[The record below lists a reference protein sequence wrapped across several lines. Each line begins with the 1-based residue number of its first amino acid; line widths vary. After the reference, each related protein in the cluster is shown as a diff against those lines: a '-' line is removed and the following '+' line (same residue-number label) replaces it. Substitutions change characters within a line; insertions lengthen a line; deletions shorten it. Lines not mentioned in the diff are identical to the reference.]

1 MKPNGK
7 YFVAFVSTLCA
18 VAMFSAVGNAETVSG
33 KFKLP
38 TKTRWGMI
46 VLAPGDYQFT
56 FDSDASSRIV
66 RVQSTDSGWSAMI
79 MAQALSDAMAKHG
92 SSLELAKSDM
102 GPYVKTLYMGNLGLA
117 LDFRVPKPDREAR
130 LTKFKPATRKAS
142 ASGSN

>member
-7 YFVAFVSTLCA
+7 YFVVFVFTLCA
-18 VAMFSAVGNAETVSG
+18 VAVFSTVGNAETVSG

-46 VLAPGDYQFT
+46 VLQPGDYEFT

-66 RVQSTDSGWSAMI
+66 RVQSRDSRWSAMV
-79 MAQALSDAMAKHG
+79 MAKALSDARAKHG
-92 SSLELAKSDM
+92 SGLELGKSEV
-102 GPYVKTLYMGNLGLA
+102 GPYVKTLYMGDLGLA
-117 LDFRVPKPDREAR
+117 LDFSVPKPDRETR
-130 LTKFKPATRKAS
+130 LAKFTPAPRKAS